1 MAATSE
7 DDEMK
12 GLNDLEK
19 EMESHEEDDDDEDD
33 DDSSSSSSKSSTRS
47 QGERRTS
54 FSVPGGKGEE
64 CEGLMAGQ
72 YVRTFLIPPFVLYY
86 LCT

>member
-1 MAATSE
+1 MSDNE
-7 DDEMK
+7 DMK

-19 EMESHEEDDDDEDD
+19 EMENQTGEDDDSDDD
-33 DDSSSSSSKSSTRS
+33 DDSSASSSSSKSSTRS

-72 YVRTFLIPPFVLYY
+72 YVRPPPSWPKAQYI
-86 LCT
+86 